1 MKRIAAS
8 ILLIL
13 LILVLSLAIP
23 YSSKAYVLHGYHLI
37 DLMLKE
43 LGSVKALQ
51 VNQKSTI
58 EDATAFDET
67 TSVNE
72 TVSYLIPG
80 SFRSEFTSAAGDH
93 VHVLSG
99 GRSLK
104 ILNQRIVSQSESALD
119 RYKDI
124 FLFNSREQFKN
135 HLVQLGMAPDISSL
149 GRHQGALVYVL
160 GAQYPDES
168 VPQLWLDKNTFRPV
182 RWLLRPASNLNL
194 NASDAIE
201 VRYRGWRKSE
211 SFWYPFQVEI
221 YQGNRLLRKIQVANL
236 KLNPKLSR
244 QSFDIN
250 YLRSTYTMGDPLRR
264 EQTDS
269 GEKGEVQKTID
280 RFRRLFE

>member
-8 ILLIL
+8 ISLIL
-13 LILVLSLAIP
+13 LLLILSLAIP
-23 YSSKAYVLHGYHLI
+23 YGSKAYVLHGYHLI
-37 DLMLKE
+37 DLMFNE
-43 LGSVKALQ
+43 LGSIKALK

-58 EDATAFDET
+58 EDATALDDT

-72 TVSYLIPG
+72 TISYLIPG
-80 SFRSEFTSAAGDH
+80 AFRSEFTSAAGEH
-93 VHVLSG
+93 IHVLSG

-104 ILNQRIVSQSESALD
+104 IINQRIVSQSESVLD

-135 HLVQLGMAPDISSL
+135 HLVQLGMTPDISSL
-149 GRHQGALVYVL
+149 GRYQGALVYVL

-182 RWLLRPASNLNL
+182 RWLLQPASNQNI

-211 SFWYPFQVEI
+211 SFWYPFQIEI

-236 KLNPKLSR
+236 KVNPKLSQ
-244 QSFDIN
+244 QSFDIT
-250 YLRSTYTMGDPLRR
+250 YLKSIYTMGDPQRN

-269 GEKGEVQKTID
+269 SEKGEVQKTID

>member
-8 ILLIL
+8 IPLIL
-13 LILVLSLAIP
+13 LILILYLAVP
-23 YSSKAYVLHGYHLI
+23 YGSKAYVLHGYHLI

-43 LGSVKALQ
+43 VGSVKALQ

-58 EDATAFDET
+58 EDATALNES
-67 TSVNE
+67 TSVIE
-72 TVSYLIPG
+72 TVNYLIPG

-93 VHVLSG
+93 IHVLSG

-104 ILNQRIVSQSESALD
+104 ILNQRIVSQSESTLD

-135 HLVQLGMAPDISSL
+135 HLVRLGIAPDISSL
-149 GRHQGALVYVL
+149 GRYQGALVYVL

-182 RWLLRPASNLNL
+182 RWLLRPSSNLNE
-194 NASDAIE
+194 NDSDAIE
-201 VRYRGWRKSE
+201 VRYGGWRQSE

-221 YQGNRLLRKIQVANL
+221 YQGNRLLRKIQVARL
-236 KLNPKLSR
+236 KVNPKLSQ
-244 QSFDIN
+244 QSFDIT
-250 YLRSTYTMGDPLRR
+250 YLRSIYIMGDPPRH